1 MATKYNPYN
10 AVKKI
15 SELKGNWHTAK
26 QQGKDP
32 SGYASE
38 AVGYYNELRNN
49 GEGGLAD
56 ELAGVD
62 YTGSLDILARYK
74 APQAYDDWYDNIVGE
89 KIKEASKPVRSDTV
103 NQILSAYEQNNN
115 MLNGAIT
122 RDENGNVVT
131 GLNQDHYNV
140 GRNQLDYINNYDVT
154 SQPWYDSL
162 MSQYQLGGQNA
173 AQGALA
179 SGASGNSGNIDSYA
193 AANANRQQL
202 AFTNAGTQA
211 ALDTVAQNMAAWQN
225 LYESMG
231 GRLDTMGTQANEVLR
246 IGSDYYAA
254 DSAERQNALNTA
266 AALEAQKYQN
276 QIDEL
281 LAGISADT
289 AKYQVDRDYDAS
301 KLASELGLEGTKY
314 QSDNSLKGTY
324 AQAEANKY
332 GANKDY
338 EAAVY
343 ANDVQKQIA
352 DAELAAQFAA
362 SNGQITF
369 DMIKDLLEDEYKR
382 FEDGTSPYKNL
393 NELYNDYV
401 KDFGEFSDEIYEYLK
416 DAKTRQKW
424 LSEN

>member
-26 QQGKDP
+26 QKGEDP

-49 GEGGLAD
+49 GQGDLAD

-62 YTGSLDILARYK
+62 YTGSLDILARYN
-74 APQAYDDWYDNIVGE
+74 APQEYDDWYDNIVGD
-89 KIKEASKPVRSDTV
+89 KIKEASNPVRSDTV
-103 NQILSAYEQNNN
+103 NRILSAYEQNNN
-115 MLNGAIT
+115 MLNGEIT
-122 RDENGNVVT
+122 RDANGNVVT

-173 AQGALA
+173 AKGALA

-211 ALDTVAQNMAAWQN
+211 ALDTAAQNMAAWQN

-231 GRLDTMGTQANEVLR
+231 GRLDTMGAQNNEALG
-246 IGSDYYAA
+246 IGADYYAV

-281 LAGISADT
+281 LAGITADT
-289 AKYQVDRDYDAS
+289 TKYQVDRDYEAA

-401 KDFGEFSDEIYEYLK
+401 KDFGEFSDEIYAYLK